1 MSEPVQIRES
11 ADGAL
16 AMLFVHSD
24 RWGSGIGSA
33 LLRHV
38 IQEHGVTTVDVN
50 ERNEQAVAF
59 YRHSGFEITGR
70 SPVDSCGLPYP
81 LLHMRLSSVLSSE

>member
-33 LLRHV
+33 LLLHV
-38 IQEHGVTTVDVN
+38 FQEHGVTTVDVN

-59 YRHSGFEITGR
+59 YRHAGFEITG
-70 SPVDSCGLPYP
+70 SCGLP
-81 LLHMRLSSVLSSE
+81 